1 VKEPGC
7 LRLWCPRGETYHDWA
22 GAALAIYETP
32 KASGSRRRLV
42 WFDILDDRGYTKVVE
57 DVVNREIV
65 VIEVLSSELSNG
77 GALS

>member
-1 VKEPGC
+1 MV
-7 LRLWCPRGETYHDWA
+7 
-22 GAALAIYETP
+22 
-32 KASGSRRRLV
+32 
-42 WFDILDDRGYTKVVE
+42 DILDDGGYMKVVE

>member
-1 VKEPGC
+1 MV
-7 LRLWCPRGETYHDWA
+7 
-22 GAALAIYETP
+22 
-32 KASGSRRRLV
+32 
-42 WFDILDDRGYTKVVE
+42 DILDDGDYMKVVE

>member
-1 VKEPGC
+1 MV
-7 LRLWCPRGETYHDWA
+7 Y
-22 GAALAIYETP
+22 
-32 KASGSRRRLV
+32 
-42 WFDILDDRGYTKVVE
+42 ILDDGGYMKVVE

>member
-1 VKEPGC
+1 MVYK
-7 LRLWCPRGETYHDWA
+7 
-22 GAALAIYETP
+22 
-32 KASGSRRRLV
+32 
-42 WFDILDDRGYTKVVE
+42 LDDGGYMKVVE